1 MKNSVRKIKLG
12 IILILTLILFFN
24 SCSEL
29 PEGAITKQP
38 PETYLSLFPDSII
51 SPQKTRIK
59 ISWWGDDPDGLVQ
72 GYKFSFD
79 SLNWTFTSN
88 NDSTFLLVIVG
99 NDSTFRFW
107 VSAVDNEGYIDPT
120 PATNLYPVYNSPP
133 DVRFNTGTEIP
144 DTTFPVASFA
154 WTGTDPDGD
163 NTIKYYHWA
172 LNDTTNWHRISGN
185 VNLITLRQDSGIVP
199 NANNIFYI
207 KAEDIAGKFSA
218 VRRMPDSSR
227 TWFVRPKRGN
237 ILLINDYFRTAP
249 TDVSQ
254 ALTFYRNVL
263 DSAYL
268 NSYSYLDIKVA
279 NGSNIPKIINPMF
292 IETLKLFQCVIW
304 FANRGNSPNDN
315 PNFEL
320 AQQSLPFYF
329 AAGGKIFF
337 SSGFPNTIDAQ
348 GNIVNFAPIDS
359 VTFYQV
365 TTMPLQTQ
373 ISWDTSYPVLESG
386 SPGPERTRGIIF
398 RLPGHAIY
406 KIPFS
411 TPYDTARMTVC
422 IKDNV
427 TNPKVIFMSVPLNRV
442 NFNGNATLFLRR
454 ILGVDFGITN

>member
-1 MKNSVRKIKLG
+1 MKIFLKILLTFTAVSV
-12 IILILTLILFFN
+12 ILFY

-29 PEGAITKQP
+29 PEGFKSNSA

-72 GYKFSFD
+72 GYRFSFD
-79 SLNWTFTSN
+79 SLNWTFTPN
-88 NDSTFLLVIVG
+88 NDSTFLLIIVG

-107 VSAVDNEGYIDPT
+107 VSAVDNEGNIDPT

-133 DVRFNTGTEIP
+133 DVRFNLGTEIP

-172 LNDTTNWHRISGN
+172 LNDTNNWRRIPGN
-185 VNLITLRQDSGIVP
+185 INLITLKLDSGIVP
-199 NANNIFYI
+199 NTNNVFYL
-207 KAEDIAGKFSA
+207 KAEDIAGKFSP
-218 VRRMPDSSR
+218 VRRMPDSTR
-227 TWFVRPKRGN
+227 RWFVRPKTGN

-249 TDVSQ
+249 TDVNQ
-254 ALTFYRNVL
+254 AVAFYRNAL

-268 NSYSYLDIKVA
+268 NAYSYLDIKVA
-279 NGSNIPKIINPMF
+279 NGANIPKIINPMF
-292 IETLKLFQCVIW
+292 VETLRLFQCVIW
-304 FANRGNSPNDN
+304 FANRGNSPVDN

-329 AAGGKIFF
+329 ASGGKIFF
-337 SSGFPNTIDAQ
+337 SCGFPNTIDAQ
-348 GNIVNFAPIDS
+348 GSIINFAPVDS

-373 ISWDTSYPVLESG
+373 ISWDPSYPILESG
-386 SPGPERTRGIIF
+386 SPGPDRVRGIIF
-398 RLPGHAIY
+398 RAPAYPVY
-406 KIPFS
+406 KIPFNP
-411 TPYDTARMTVC
+411 PYDTARMTVC
-422 IKDNV
+422 IKDSQ
-427 TNPKVIFMSVPLNRV
+427 TNPKVVFMSLPLNRV
-442 NFNGNATLFLRR
+442 NFNGNATVFLRR
-454 ILGVDFGITN
+454 IISTEFGITN